1 MACTIAVEESIG
13 GHYEA
18 QLRELLREDPEKY
31 KELLEVIT
39 EFRDDELEHMD
50 TGIEYEG
57 EKAPAYELLKTVIQT
72 GCKGAIW
79 LSEKI

>member
-1 MACTIAVEESIG
+1 MFSWQTDNFLASLFNLAL
-13 GHYEA
+13 A
-18 QLRELLREDPEKY
+18 LLVWGNPEKY